1 MGVGGC
7 LHVLTRGARRNSECG
22 RETLPGGT
30 VCHVHDHMLRVATT
44 FYRDVISTHERRVI
58 VGEDGRFVDPWTKTV
73 FPPELIPPVGEDLS
87 YLW

>member
-1 MGVGGC
+1 
-7 LHVLTRGARRNSECG
+7 
-22 RETLPGGT
+22 
-30 VCHVHDHMLRVATT
+30 MLRVATT